1 MKKEKQLKKIK
12 KNWYFNEMWY
22 KIDNLMWNVLKIKY
36 VKKKKKKRKFLWYNR
51 YGLLHELMQIK
62 LV

>member
-1 MKKEKQLKKIK
+1 MSRMKKENGWLLYVKNEKQFKKIK

-36 VKKKKKKRKFLWYNR
+36 VKKKKKKKK
-51 YGLLHELMQIK
+51 EVLMI
-62 LV
+62 